1 MIDDNKINQVY
12 AAIIENGI
20 EAFQDNDLIKL
31 FSMLT
36 KYEVEEAEKVAY
48 SKFYEAYKSDST
60 AYYNSKRIES
70 ITPLVLLTINNKMD
84 EIRLTN
90 IIEYFNQ
97 SLMRNDYHDFVAKCN
112 VDDLMNIKYYLSN
125 NVNVKDPVNI
135 RATKK
140 IIAII
145 LKELNNRVGNQ
156 INN

>member
-135 RATKK
+135 TATKK

-156 INN
+156 INS

>member
-1 MIDDNKINQVY
+1 MVDNNKIDQVY
-12 AAIIENGI
+12 AAIIENGLD
-20 EAFQDNDLIKL
+20 AFQDNDLIKL

-36 KYEVEEAEKVAY
+36 KYEVEEAERIAY
-48 SKFYEAYKSDST
+48 SKFYDYYKSDST
-60 AYYNSKRIES
+60 AYYNSKRIEA
-70 ITPLVLLTINNKMD
+70 ITPLVLLTINNKMN
-84 EIRLTN
+84 EIKNTS
-90 IIEYFNQ
+90 IMDYFNQ
-97 SLMRNDYHDFVAKCN
+97 AITRNEYHDFVAKCN

-140 IIAII
+140 IITII